1 MSKTQFDGQMDF
13 LNLLSEYTDDQG
25 ATVRVKDPSVRKA
38 KPKLVFEDL
47 DQLSFEDLSTDEPES
62 SEVTKAELKKAP
74 LEVTK
79 TEPAAKE
86 VKKANLS
93 TLTEKT
99 WISLS
104 SSTINPT
111 DDGALKLKALVGD
124 DSNTFK
130 YLYPGEGVTPL
141 TFNGTEYNHNNVD
154 IDIYVISGS
163 FGYYKTRVTVHYYN
177 GEREVSYNG
186 THFSE

>member
-86 VKKANLS
+86 VKKKREPKAVPKSDIPAGDL
-93 TLTEKT
+93 LFTEC
-99 WISLS
+99 
-104 SSTINPT
+104 
-111 DDGALKLKALVGD
+111 
-124 DSNTFK
+124 
-130 YLYPGEGVTPL
+130 
-141 TFNGTEYNHNNVD
+141 
-154 IDIYVISGS
+154 
-163 FGYYKTRVTVHYYN
+163 
-177 GEREVSYNG
+177 ER
-186 THFSE
+186 